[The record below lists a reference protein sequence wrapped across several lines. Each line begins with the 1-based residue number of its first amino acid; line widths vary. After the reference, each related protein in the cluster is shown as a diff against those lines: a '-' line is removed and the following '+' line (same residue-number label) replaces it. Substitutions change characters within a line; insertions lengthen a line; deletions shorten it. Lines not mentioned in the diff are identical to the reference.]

1 MKTNEEIMMDLRST
15 TDQNEQQKL
24 LNQLDEEFVFKEFY
38 GLDHKKEKETIEKE
52 MKFLKFLTKAGMSF
66 EEAIE
71 VVEQQRK
78 LSV

>member
-38 GLDHKKEKETIEKE
+38 GLDHKKEKETIEK
-52 MKFLKFLTKAGMSF
+52 K
-66 EEAIE
+66 
-71 VVEQQRK
+71 
-78 LSV
+78 